1 MSNDFFKDDQDE
13 RRSEPRS
20 IIDQY
25 HCVEFQ
31 IFSIGSYYQ
40 FKIWD
45 ISNKGMCI
53 LVKENSAVMNYI
65 KVDDVIEMKY
75 YPKESSASIENIKTK
90 IRHITKSE
98 QGRFRGHYLIGLSI
112 LDKYDAA

>member
-1 MSNDFFKDDQDE
+1 MAEDFFKENQAG

-20 IIDQY
+20 FTDQY

-31 IFSIGSYYQ
+31 IYTIGSFYQ

-53 LVKENSAVMNYI
+53 LVKENSAVMNHI
-65 KVDDVIEMKY
+65 KIDDVIEMKY
-75 YPKESSASIENIKTK
+75 YPKESSASIESIKTQ

-98 QGRFRGHYLIGLSI
+98 HGRFKGHYLIGLSI
-112 LDKYDAA
+112 LDKSGAA